1 MLIVGYILYYN
12 MSNNILAIYIID
24 TNLKLDRHLTIFKV
38 IVFVLIRLKYTEA
51 TTYISTYYKILMW
64 NDSPIIRNY
73 V

>member
-24 TNLKLDRHLTIFKV
+24 TNLKLDRHLIIFKV